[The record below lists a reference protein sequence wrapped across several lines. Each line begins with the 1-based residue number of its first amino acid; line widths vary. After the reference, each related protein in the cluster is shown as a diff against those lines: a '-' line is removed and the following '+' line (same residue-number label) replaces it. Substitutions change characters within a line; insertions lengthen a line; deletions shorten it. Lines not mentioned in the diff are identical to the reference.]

1 MDKKEK
7 KEKVYSIEEELLN
20 EPTTTEA
27 DVEIIDPTDKPKPK
41 EKF

>member
-7 KEKVYSIEEELLN
+7 KEKVYKIEDELLK
-20 EPTTTEA
+20 EEIQ

-41 EKF
+41 KRF